1 MKKILIIQKR
11 VGIGDFCVFLPT
23 INEIAKFFNNHQID
37 ILTQKR
43 TQAKEFTFDH
53 KYINEIFYVPNI
65 IYLKRVYGF
74 LNHIR
79 KSNYEKCFI
88 FHYGFRYFLCNSE
101 KIKNVFLSMQNYL

>member
-11 VGIGDFCVFLPT
+11 VGIGDFCVFLPP

-53 KYINEIFYVPNI
+53 KYINEIFNKEICISP
-65 IYLKRVYGF
+65 LKSLAVHITNVNSSYG
-74 LNHIR
+74 LSPYI
-79 KSNYEKCFI
+79 NYMKLWEE
-88 FHYGFRYFLCNSE
+88 NE
-101 KIKNVFLSMQNYL
+101 NV